1 MTVKLK
7 PACFEG
13 FPLAVTNQGY
23 LLPCCYCDD
32 PHTLRDL
39 EFQKLM
45 AVSKLDDSESIE
57 KILAKKQW
65 KRFYKNLT
73 RHVGPPACMQVCSI
87 KEKGKGVRRDEHV
100 ETSSKKIKNGREMG

>member
-1 MTVKLK
+1 
-7 PACFEG
+7 
-13 FPLAVTNQGY
+13 
-23 LLPCCYCDD
+23 
-32 PHTLRDL
+32 
-39 EFQKLM
+39 M
-45 AVSKLDDSESIE
+45 AVSKLDDNESIE

-100 ETSSKKIKNGREMG
+100 ETSSKKIKNVREMG

>member
-32 PHTLRDL
+32 PPTLRDP

-45 AVSKLDDSESIE
+45 AVSKLDDNESIE

-73 RHVGPPACMQVCSI
+73 RHKGPNACMTTCSV
-87 KEKGKGVRRDEHV
+87 KEKGKGVRRDEHIN
-100 ETSSKKIKNGREMG
+100 TSNRKFKRVREI